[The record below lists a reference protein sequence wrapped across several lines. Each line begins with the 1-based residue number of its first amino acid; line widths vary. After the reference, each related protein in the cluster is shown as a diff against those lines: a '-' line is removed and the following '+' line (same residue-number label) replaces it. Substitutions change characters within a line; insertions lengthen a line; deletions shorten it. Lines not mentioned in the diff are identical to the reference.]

1 MEPQTPKPIERH
13 GIRRGIYVLPSL
25 FTVGT
30 LVCGYYAILSTQRA
44 GQYLAASAAAALAAK
59 AADLSSSVAAALTSK
74 AAELSALAT
83 IAFDNAS
90 KALGWA
96 IVADGLDGRI
106 ARMTNTASPF
116 GRELDSLA
124 DVVTFGVAPAVLAY
138 VWGVRAI
145 VEPSGTPQVTQI
157 IHATPWILTFLYVIC
172 GAARLARFNI
182 DTVKPASDRRFF
194 VGMPIPA
201 GAGFVAAFVH
211 FYKQPIT
218 TWQISAAWLVMIGFL
233 GFLMVS
239 RMRYYSFK
247 VFDLHKRRSYLVIIV
262 IGLIIGGIWFFSEQV
277 LMALAIT
284 YTISG
289 IVLRI
294 VSKIRPHPP
303 QPEEV
308 HAA

>member
-1 MEPQTPKPIERH
+1 LETQSPKPIERR
-13 GIRRGIYVLPSL
+13 GMRRGMYVLPSL

-44 GQYLAASAAAALAAK
+44 GQFLAAAAGATLA
-59 AADLSSSVAAALTSK
+59 SK
-74 AAELSALAT
+74 AAEFGALAV
-83 IAFDNAS
+83 AALDNAS
-90 KALGWA
+90 KAIGWA
-96 IVADGLDGRI
+96 IVFDGLDGRI
-106 ARMTNTASPF
+106 ARLTNTASPF

-124 DVVTFGVAPAVLAY
+124 DVIAFGVAPAVLAY

-145 VEPSGTPQVTQI
+145 GELSSSQLIQNIREV
-157 IHATPWILTFLYVIC
+157 AWILTFAYVIC

-182 DTVKPASDRRFF
+182 ETVKPTSDRRFF

-201 GAGFVAAFVH
+201 AAGFVAAVVH
-211 FYKQPIT
+211 FWKQPLT
-218 TWQISAAWLVMIGFL
+218 TWSFALAWLVMVGIL

-247 VFDLHKRRSYLVIIV
+247 ALDLRKRRSYLAIIV
-262 IGLIIGGIWFFSEQV
+262 IGMIIGGIWFFSEPV
-277 LMALAIT
+277 LLTLAIT
-284 YTISG
+284 YAISG

-294 VSKIRPHPP
+294 TSRIRPHPP
-303 QPEEV
+303 APEEV

>member
-1 MEPQTPKPIERH
+1 LEPQPPKPIERR
-13 GIRRGIYVLPSL
+13 GMRRGIYVLPSL

-30 LVCGYYAILSTQRA
+30 LFFGYYAILSTQRA
-44 GQYLAASAAAALAAK
+44 GQFLAAAAAASLASKAADFSALAAAAL
-59 AADLSSSVAAALTSK
+59 
-74 AAELSALAT
+74 
-83 IAFDNAS
+83 DNAS
-90 KALGWA
+90 KAIGWA

-138 VWGVRAI
+138 VWGMGAI
-145 VEPSGTPQVTQI
+145 VEQAGARQLLQDIPWLVTF
-157 IHATPWILTFLYVIC
+157 AYVIC
-172 GAARLARFNI
+172 GAARLARFNV
-182 DTVKPASDRRFF
+182 DTTKPTSDRRFF

-201 GAGFVAAFVH
+201 GAGFVAAVVH
-211 FYKQPIT
+211 FYKQPLT
-218 TWQISAAWLVMIGFL
+218 TWQFSLAWLVIVGIL

-247 VFDLHKRRSYLVIIV
+247 ALDLRKRWSYLAIIF
-262 IGLIIGGIWFFSEQV
+262 IGLIIGGIWFYSEYI
-277 LMALAIT
+277 LLILAVT
-284 YTISG
+284 YAISG

-294 VSKIRPHPP
+294 ISRIRPHPP
-303 QPEEV
+303 APEEV